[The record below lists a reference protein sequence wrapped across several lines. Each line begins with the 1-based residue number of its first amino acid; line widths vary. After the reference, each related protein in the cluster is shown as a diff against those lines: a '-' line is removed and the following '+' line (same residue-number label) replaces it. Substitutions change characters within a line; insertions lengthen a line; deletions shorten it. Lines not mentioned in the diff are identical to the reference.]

1 MTKLILYLNDNEIQ
15 IIKNKLL
22 TFTTPSINNS
32 NIEDENIFLKDFK
45 KFLKVHKLISSI
57 CYTPIDLYLNY
68 KVYPKDIVYYNYLFD
83 KLGLTLNKVIP
94 IYVLL
99 SPDKTYL
106 IYNKNSTYLID
117 NLNTYTINKPYL
129 DYYLSSIPKLFVFG
143 NKEFS
148 YHNKHIIYSNSST
161 YVVDLI
167 KTSQSNL

>member
-15 IIKNKLL
+15 IIKNKLI
-22 TFTTPSINNS
+22 TFTSPSINDS
-32 NIEDENIFLKDFK
+32 NIEDENLFLKDFK
-45 KFLKVHKLISSI
+45 QYLKDHKLITSI
-57 CYTPIDLYLNY
+57 VYTPIDLYLNY

-99 SPDKTYL
+99 SPDKKYL

-117 NLNTYTINKPYL
+117 NSNTYTINLPSL

-143 NKEFS
+143 NKEFP
-148 YHNKHIIYSNSST
+148 YRNKHIIYSNYST
-161 YVVDLI
+161 YIVDLI
-167 KTSQSNL
+167 KTSQTIL